1 MTSLNNQEL
10 EQKTDELM
18 KRLGW
23 VYKPNKGG
31 TYYWQKFNGVHKSQM
46 TLSEARLLTEL
57 FESELANRE
66 RVAES
71 RIAKSL
77 HDRIFND
84 FDMLPRI
91 QTAYTGDRNIDV
103 RKLQKVICEFR
114 DDLQNLPVYG
124 D

>member
-1 MTSLNNQEL
+1 MTPLNNQEL

-66 RVAES
+66 REACKKGFIKGGIDEII
-71 RIAKSL
+71 R
-77 HDRIFND
+77 ND
-84 FDMLPRI
+84 KAI
-91 QTAYTGDRNIDV
+91 KEIEAQ
-103 RKLQKVICEFR
+103 
-114 DDLQNLPVYG
+114 LQNNSSKG
-124 D
+124 EENE

>member
-1 MTSLNNQEL
+1 MTPLNNQEL
-10 EQKTDELM
+10 KEKIAGIYDNPEDPEYCLED
-18 KRLGW
+18 LI
-23 VYKPNKGG
+23 
-31 TYYWQKFNGVHKSQM
+31 
-46 TLSEARLLTEL
+46 SEKAMNQLLAL

-77 HDRIFND
+77 HDRIFNN

-114 DDLQNLPVYG
+114 DNLQNLPVYG